1 MISSKTGFSDTKYFS
16 RVFKRSTG
24 LTPTE
29 YMQSFRKKG

>member
-1 MISSKTGFSDTKYFS
+1 SKKVGFPDTKYFS

-29 YMQSFRKKG
+29 FTQNCRKKE